1 MGYRLSAEVQTI
13 SGPVS
18 KDWQR
23 ATIFQTQPLFFS
35 KNLNPLEMKIK
46 QVLLLLLLSVSLTLN
61 AQEDPLLQLQVDVVY
76 LASDLLEGRETGK
89 KGERMAAAYIAHR
102 FEEIGLVPKAYG
114 GGWYQ
119 TFEAQYKAHPHAK
132 ETESREARNVIGY
145 LDHGAEQTVVIGAHY
160 DHLGHGIMGSR
171 HTGGPAIHNGADDNA
186 SGVALMLRLAEK
198 LADGAASNNNYLFI
212 AFSGEEMGL
221 FGSKYF
227 VNNPTINLSR
237 VNYMLNMDMVGRL
250 NEEKALSVNGVGTS
264 PAWDDVLSSL
274 SIGGIRAVTSA
285 SGIGPS
291 DHTSFYLEDIPV
303 LHFFTGQ
310 HDDYHKPEDDAEL
323 VNYQGLLL
331 TADYILALI
340 EELDEEGELEFS
352 KTKEEQESRRA
363 ADYKVTLGVMPDYV
377 FQGEG
382 MKIDGVM
389 DGRPAAK
396 AGIKDGDIV
405 IELGGKKVKDIY
417 AYMEALAQFEA
428 GDKTQV
434 VVKRGEEELEME
446 VQF

>member
-1 MGYRLSAEVQTI
+1 V
-13 SGPVS
+13 
-18 KDWQR
+18 
-23 ATIFQTQPLFFS
+23 LFRS
-35 KNLNPLEMKIK
+35 
-46 QVLLLLLLSVSLTLN
+46 
-61 AQEDPLLQLQVDVVY
+61 
-76 LASDLLEGRETGK
+76 
-89 KGERMAAAYIAHR
+89 
-102 FEEIGLVPKAYG
+102 
-114 GGWYQ
+114 
-119 TFEAQYKAHPHAK
+119 K

-145 LDHGAEQTVVIGAHY
+145 LDNAAEQTVVIGAHY

-198 LADGAASNNNYLFI
+198 LADGAAGNNNYLFI

-250 NEEKALSVNGVGTS
+250 NEEKVLSVNGAGTS
-264 PAWDDVLSSL
+264 PAWDEVLSSL
-274 SIGGIRAVTSA
+274 SIGGIQAVTSA

-340 EELDEEGELEFS
+340 QELDDDGALEFS
-352 KTKEEQESRRA
+352 KTKDEQESRRA